1 MLKLELQTGGRG
13 FVDITAEVQRVVR
26 DSGHTEGLCT
36 LFIRHTSASLLI
48 TENADRAVRT
58 DLENFFARLVPDGDP
73 RYVHDAEGADDMP
86 AHIRAALT
94 LTQLSIP
101 VEHGR
106 MALGAWQGVYLF
118 EHRAAPHRRAVLLHL
133 IGEA

>member
-94 LTQLSIP
+94 ATSLSIP
-101 VEHGR
+101 YEDR
-106 MALGAWQGVYLF
+106 RLLLGTWQGIYLY
-118 EHRAAPHRRAVLLHL
+118 EHRHAPHTRTVVVHL
-133 IGEA
+133 